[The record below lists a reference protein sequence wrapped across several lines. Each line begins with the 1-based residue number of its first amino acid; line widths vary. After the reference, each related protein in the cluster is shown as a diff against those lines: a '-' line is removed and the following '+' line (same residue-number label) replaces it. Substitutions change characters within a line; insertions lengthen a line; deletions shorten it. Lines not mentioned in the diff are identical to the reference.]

1 MPLHALAKPQKLLLT
16 SFLLLLTV
24 GYAVGLLFV
33 ELQTSMRPDGIQ
45 KQFLGAPEGGDGAE
59 LAFEKSPREM
69 LVFLHNHLLGLSLIF
84 LAVGGILSMAAGVHD
99 RLKTLLIV
107 EPFVAILTTFGGIA
121 LTRFVSPAWSWLVM
135 ISRFLN
141 LRGERV
147 TIEEDRSKGRDNDG
161 SNAGHRSPGHRR
173 AARVL

>member
-45 KQFLGAPEGGDGAE
+45 KQFLGAPAGGDGAE

-84 LAVGGILSMAAGVHD
+84 LAVGGIFSMAAGVHD

-121 LTRFVSPAWSWLVM
+121 LTRFVSPAWSWLAM
-135 ISRFLN
+135 ISGISMGLAYVTMVSLS
-141 LRGERV
+141 LRELWREPGE
-147 TIEEDRSKGRDNDG
+147 ILE
-161 SNAGHRSPGHRR
+161 SPGGKSYH
-173 AARVL
+173 